1 MRQDLHQDN
10 WKLFH
15 IIEHSLEGGCDASRK
30 EGSDEML
37 DNQKMTKIQYSCVEQ
52 SRLTEMVVVRNWKK
66 AEAEFE
72 LEKEK

>member
-1 MRQDLHQDN
+1 MEVRQDLQQDN
-10 WKLFH
+10 WELFN
-15 IIEHSLEGGCDASRK
+15 IIENPLEGRSDVSK

-66 AEAEFE
+66 AEAEF
-72 LEKEK
+72 

>member
-1 MRQDLHQDN
+1 MEVRQDLQQDN
-10 WKLFH
+10 WELFN
-15 IIEHSLEGGCDASRK
+15 IIENPLEGRSDVSRK

-66 AEAEFE
+66 AEAEF
-72 LEKEK
+72 